1 MKTLYL
7 ECNMGAAGD
16 MLTGALLELFP
27 EPGKM
32 VEELNALGIP
42 DVKYVLEPSVKC
54 GITGVHMK
62 VLVHGEEEEVHDH
75 VHGEGAG
82 HTHCHEHEAAEHV
95 HEHEAVHENLAA
107 HGHSHGE
114 EDGQQHVHGEEGHHH
129 EHMHGEGHHHHEHA
143 HDEGGHHHEH
153 IHDEDAH
160 HHNHVHGEGMHH
172 HDHAGHHHTSMQE
185 ITHIIDHLHVNEKVK
200 ADAKAVYRLI
210 AEAESTVHGQTVEE
224 IHFHEV
230 GSMDAVADVTAVCY
244 LIDKIGAEKILAS
257 PVRLGYGHVHC
268 AHGILP
274 VPAPAVAILVKDML
288 TYGGNLE
295 GEFCTPTGAALLKHF
310 VSAYVQMPVMKI
322 EKTGYGMGKKDFLAA
337 NCVRAILGEDE
348 ELQEEIIELRCNL
361 DDMTPENIGF
371 VTELLM
377 QEGAL
382 DVYTISVQMKKN
394 RPGILLTCMCWQE
407 EKEKFLKLIFK
418 HTTTLGVREYFCR
431 RYGMHRSVETV
442 QTEYGDVRVKHA
454 SGYGSERRKAEF
466 EDLARIARE
475 TGKSL
480 EEIRGKIFEK

>member
-27 EPGKM
+27 EPGKI

-42 DVKYVLEPSVKC
+42 DVEYVLEPSVKC

-82 HTHCHEHEAAEHV
+82 HTHCHEHV
-95 HEHEAVHENLAA
+95 HEEAESVHEQ
-107 HGHSHGE
+107 E
-114 EDGQQHVHGEEGHHH
+114 TVH
-129 EHMHGEGHHHHEHA
+129 EHMHDEDASHHEHA
-143 HDEGGHHHEH
+143 HDEG
-153 IHDEDAH
+153 A
-160 HHNHVHGEGMHH
+160 HH
-172 HDHAGHHHTSMQE
+172 HDHAGHHHHTSMQE

-244 LIDKIGAEKILAS
+244 LIDQIGAERILAS

-288 TYGGNLE
+288 TYGGDFE

-322 EKTGYGMGKKDFLAA
+322 EKTGYGMGKKDFPAA

-361 DDMTPENIGF
+361 DDMTPESIGF

-407 EKEKFLKLIFK
+407 EKEKFLQLIFK

-442 QTEYGDVRVKHA
+442 QTKYGEVRVKHA
-454 SGYGSERRKAEF
+454 SGYGSERRKAEY
-466 EDLARIARE
+466 EDLAQIARE

-480 EEIRGKIFEK
+480 EEIREEVLGKVEYKQI

>member
-1 MKTLYL
+1 MMKTLYL

-27 EPGKM
+27 EPGKI

-42 DVKYVLEPSVKC
+42 DVEYVLEPSVKC

-82 HTHCHEHEAAEHV
+82 HTHCHEHVHEAAEHV
-95 HEHEAVHENLAA
+95 HEQETV
-107 HGHSHGE
+107 
-114 EDGQQHVHGEEGHHH
+114 H
-129 EHMHGEGHHHHEHA
+129 EHMHDGDASQHEHV
-143 HDEGGHHHEH
+143 HDEG
-153 IHDEDAH
+153 AH
-160 HHNHVHGEGMHH
+160 Q
-172 HDHAGHHHTSMQE
+172 HDHAGHHHHTSMQE

-244 LIDKIGAEKILAS
+244 LLNKIGAERILAS

-288 TYGGNLE
+288 TYGGDLE

-322 EKTGYGMGKKDFLAA
+322 EKTGYGMGKKDFPAA

-361 DDMTPENIGF
+361 DDMTPESIGF

-407 EKEKFLKLIFK
+407 EKEKFLQLIFK

-442 QTEYGDVRVKHA
+442 QTKYGEVRIKRS
-454 SGYGSERRKAEF
+454 SGYGSERRKAEY

-480 EEIRGKIFEK
+480 EEIRGEIFK

>member
-1 MKTLYL
+1 MMKTLYL

-42 DVKYVLEPSVKC
+42 DVEYVLEPSVKC

-82 HTHCHEHEAAEHV
+82 HTHCHEHV
-95 HEHEAVHENLAA
+95 HEEAESVHEQKTVHGHLVA

-114 EDGQQHVHGEEGHHH
+114 EDRQQHVHGAEG
-129 EHMHGEGHHHHEHA
+129 
-143 HDEGGHHHEH
+143 
-153 IHDEDAH
+153 
-160 HHNHVHGEGMHH
+160 HH
-172 HDHAGHHHTSMQE
+172 HDHAGHHHHTSMQE

-288 TYGGNLE
+288 TYGGDLE
-295 GEFCTPTGAALLKHF
+295 GEFCTPTGAALLRHF

-322 EKTGYGMGKKDFLAA
+322 EKTGYGMGKKDFPAA

-348 ELQEEIIELRCNL
+348 EQQEEIIELRCNL
-361 DDMTPENIGF
+361 DDMTPESIGF

-407 EKEKFLKLIFK
+407 EKEKFLQLIFK

-442 QTEYGDVRVKHA
+442 QTKYGEVRVKHA
-454 SGYGSERRKAEF
+454 SGYGSERRKAEY

-480 EEIRGKIFEK
+480 EEIRGEVL

>member
-7 ECNMGAAGD
+7 ECNMGATGD

-27 EPGKM
+27 EPEKI

-42 DVKYVLEPSVKC
+42 DVEYVLEPSVKC

-62 VLVHGEEEEVHDH
+62 VLVHGEEEEVYDH
-75 VHGEGAG
+75 VPGK
-82 HTHCHEHEAAEHV
+82 
-95 HEHEAVHENLAA
+95 
-107 HGHSHGE
+107 
-114 EDGQQHVHGEEGHHH
+114 DQHHH
-129 EHMHGEGHHHHEHA
+129 EHTHGEN
-143 HDEGGHHHEH
+143 
-153 IHDEDAH
+153 AH
-160 HHNHVHGEGMHH
+160 HH
-172 HDHAGHHHTSMQE
+172 DYAGHHHHTSMQG
-185 ITHIIDHLHVNEKVK
+185 ITHIIDHLQVNEKVK
-200 ADAKAVYRLI
+200 ADAKAVYQLI
-210 AEAESTVHGQTVEE
+210 AEAESMVHGQTVEK

-274 VPAPAVAILVKDML
+274 VPAPAVIVLVKDML
-288 TYGGNLE
+288 TYGGDLE

-310 VSAYVQMPVMKI
+310 VSAYVQMPIMKI
-322 EKTGYGMGKKDFLAA
+322 EKTGYGMGKKDFPAA
-337 NCVRAILGEDE
+337 NCVRAILGKDED
-348 ELQEEIIELRCNL
+348 LQEEIIELRCNL

-382 DVYTISVQMKKN
+382 DVYMISLQMKKN

-407 EKEKFLKLIFK
+407 EKEKFLHLIFK

-431 RYGMHRSVETV
+431 RYGMSRSVETV
-442 QTEYGDVRVKHA
+442 QTKYGEVRIKRA
-454 SGYGSERRKAEF
+454 SGYGSKRKKPEY

-480 EEIRGKIFEK
+480 EEIRGEVLCKIP

>member
-75 VHGEGAG
+75 VHGEGN
-82 HTHCHEHEAAEHV
+82 HY
-95 HEHEAVHENLAA
+95 
-107 HGHSHGE
+107 HG
-114 EDGQQHVHGEEGHHH
+114 
-129 EHMHGEGHHHHEHA
+129 HA
-143 HDEGGHHHEH
+143 HDEGGQHHEH
-153 IHDEDAH
+153 THDEDAH
-160 HHNHVHGEGMHH
+160 HHNHVHGEGVHH
-172 HDHAGHHHTSMQE
+172 HDHAGHHHHTSMQE

-210 AEAESTVHGQTVEE
+210 AEAESAVHGQTVEE

-230 GSMDAVADVTAVCY
+230 GSLDAVADVTAVCY

-288 TYGGNLE
+288 TYGGDLE

-431 RYGMHRSVETV
+431 RYGMHRNVETM
-442 QTEYGDVRVKHA
+442 QTEYGDVRIKHA
-454 SGYGSERRKAEF
+454 SGYGSERRKAEY

-480 EEIRGKIFEK
+480 EEIRGEIFKK

>member
-1 MKTLYL
+1 MKTLYF

-42 DVKYVLEPSVKC
+42 DVEYVLEPSVKC

-75 VHGEGAG
+75 VHGENAG
-82 HTHCHEHEAAEHV
+82 HAHCHEHEAAEHV
-95 HEHEAVHENLAA
+95 HEHEAVHENMAA

-114 EDGQQHVHGEEGHHH
+114 EGHHH
-129 EHMHGEGHHHHEHA
+129 DQAGH
-143 HDEGGHHHEH
+143 
-153 IHDEDAH
+153 
-160 HHNHVHGEGMHH
+160 
-172 HDHAGHHHTSMQE
+172 HHHTSMQE

-200 ADAKAVYRLI
+200 EDAKAVYRLI

-295 GEFCTPTGAALLKHF
+295 GEFCTPTGAALLRHF

-322 EKTGYGMGKKDFLAA
+322 EKTGYGMGQKDFPAA

-407 EKEKFLKLIFK
+407 EKEKFLQLIFK

-442 QTEYGDVRVKHA
+442 QTKYGDVRVKHA
-454 SGYGSERRKAEF
+454 SGYGSERRKAEY

-480 EEIRGKIFEK
+480 EEIRKEVL